1 MVSPMSLIVTC
12 LVLGILILC
21 NLVLAQG
28 HDKWKKTITHRAFP
42 EYKVE
47 YKEPTICDKAS
58 KQYSGYFVVNS
69 TKNFFYWFFESKNK
83 PQEDPI
89 VLWMPSLNA
98 LFLEIGPCKLKKG
111 GNDTI
116 PNPYSWNNN
125 ASIIFLDQPTNTG
138 YSYGDDVDNTSVAAS
153 DIYAFLQL
161 FFHQFNNYTHLNF
174 HIAGESYAGH
184 FIPAV
189 ATEIVNNN
197 NNASEDITYINLE
210 SVLIGNGVV
219 EPVKQ
224 LEPCPH
230 MACNST
236 YKPVLTNDI
245 CHQMSEDF
253 PKSMIKPYTDNTNQS
268 LFDIRRKC
276 DGKNYCYSEA
286 DDLDIFANLENTKAE
301 LGVNTS
307 LVFQACNNTGVFI
320 DFGKSGDMVLQFD
333 KFISQLLESKIRVLI
348 YAGDADYLCNWYG
361 VEAWV
366 KELQW
371 SGKEGFN
378 NANVTQWMTKDPV
391 KYAGDVR
398 TFEGFT
404 FLKIFEAGH
413 MAPYDQPGPSLD
425 FFNRWIYKEAL

>member
-1 MVSPMSLIVTC
+1 MVSPMSLRATC

-58 KQYSGYFVVNS
+58 KQVNGGPGCS
-69 TKNFFYWFFESKNK
+69 
-83 PQEDPI
+83 
-89 VLWMPSLNA
+89 SLNA
-98 LFLEIGPCKLKKG
+98 LFLEVGPYKLKKG

-189 ATEIVNNN
+189 ATEIVNKN

-224 LEPCPH
+224 LESCPH

-253 PKSMIKPYTDNTNQS
+253 PKCASEIENCNKSPNVVNCVIATLDCYEAMIKPYTDNTNQS

-333 KFISQLLESKIRVLI
+333 KFISQLLESKVRVLI

-391 KYAGDVR
+391 KYVGDVR